1 MKDTIVI
8 KIGGVASQ
16 NLSQDFLAQVKNGKM
31 PIKIWSLCM
40 VVAMLLIN

>member
-16 NLSQDFLAQVKNGKM
+16 NLSQDFLAQVKKM
-31 PIKIWSLCM
+31 ERCP
-40 VVAMLLIN
+40 